1 VHTSVPYKT
10 LLYWL
15 LLAGVILFGTYL
27 AWDLGVLRRII
38 AQDSTRITIIILL
51 VLAGGSLHCAW
62 RSWYLARQR
71 LVVDRLRSGCGDYPA
86 SLAAAANPGET
97 SVAVDYLIALESGDP
112 ERDNT
117 QLAEV
122 MAETV
127 RGSHQVGW
135 FLAGLVIK
143 LGLLGTVIGFVL
155 MLGSVSGL
163 DALDIGDIKQLIQ
176 QMTRGMG
183 IAMNTTMIG
192 LVSSILLGL
201 QYLLLDRS
209 ADHFVADTVMLGQG
223 RQNRAD
229 ETTPAVAD

>member
-1 VHTSVPYKT
+1 
-10 LLYWL
+10 
-15 LLAGVILFGTYL
+15 
-27 AWDLGVLRRII
+27 
-38 AQDSTRITIIILL
+38 
-51 VLAGGSLHCAW
+51 
-62 RSWYLARQR
+62 
-71 LVVDRLRSGCGDYPA
+71 
-86 SLAAAANPGET
+86 
-97 SVAVDYLIALESGDP
+97 VAVDYLLALERGSTEGD
-112 ERDNT
+112 NA
-117 QLAEV
+117 QLAEI

-163 DALDIGDIKQLIQ
+163 DSLDIGGVKQLMQ

-192 LVSSILLGL
+192 LISSMLLGL

-223 RQNRAD
+223 RQNRTGEAD
-229 ETTPAVAD
+229 PGVTD